1 MRLLTVTALL
11 FLAAAAPR
19 LTQADQLDT
28 ILANKKMICGV
39 QVSTPPFCFPDPQTR
54 QQVGHDVDLCHAIAD
69 KLGVEV
75 AIKPVSTEAKAPE
88 IKLGH
93 VDIGIMNLA
102 YTRSRGEQI
111 QFSNPYYITREM
123 LVVLAENGNKTLKDF
138 KGKRIGS
145 SKGSTSELAT
155 RLQNAIPV
163 TFQDAGSAYLATIQR
178 KTIGFVNNEM
188 TAKQFISKAGESGI
202 KLAMIPEPMAL
213 KQVSVGMRHGEPKL
227 YEKINSILS
236 ELENEGKLNGI
247 WNKWIGPGT
256 IYDIPRK
263 DKVQSMSDI
272 NFEPL
277 P

>member
-1 MRLLTVTALL
+1 MRLATVAALIL
-11 FLAAAAPR
+11 ITTAAPLLAR
-19 LTQADQLDT
+19 ADQLDT
-28 ILANKKMICGV
+28 LLANKKMICGV
-39 QVSTPPFCFPDPQTR
+39 QASTPPFGFPDPNTR
-54 QQVGHDVDLCHAIAD
+54 LQVGHDVDLCHAIAD
-69 KLGVEV
+69 KLGVAV
-75 AIKPVSTEAKAPE
+75 DIKPVSTEAKVPE

-111 QFSNPYYITREM
+111 QFSDPYYITREM
-123 LVVLAENGNKTLKDF
+123 LVVLAENGAKSLKDF

-155 RLQNAIPV
+155 RLQGAVPV

-178 KTIGFVNNEM
+178 KTVGFVNNEM
-188 TAKQFISKAGESGI
+188 TAKQFVLHAADSGV
-202 KLAMIPEPMAL
+202 KLAMIPQPMAL
-213 KQVSVGMRHGEPKL
+213 EPVSVGMRKGETRM
-227 YEKINSILS
+227 YEKINSILA
-236 ELENEGKLNGI
+236 ELESEGKLDAI

-256 IYDIPRK
+256 LYDMPRK
-263 DKVQSMSDI
+263 DKVQQMTAI